1 MRDAIRRGFREL
13 RNFREWRL
21 STKLMVGL
29 MVVAMGAIFVLTR
42 QSEARATET
51 VTNVQSKLLT
61 SLASS
66 VAIQVESQVLQYR
79 RDAVQVATDPEVIT
93 YMSQDPATRAETGSA
108 LLKRLNPA
116 LTADPDYRL
125 LLMLDTGGK
134 VVISNEVGVQGQ
146 DYSQREFFTRGLVTP
161 ASDPYISDIT
171 QAEDRRSQILYVAVP
186 IRDAVGKVLGVAAI
200 RLAPDHLAAPLKSK
214 DLELQHSDGYL
225 VSRNGIILANSVNL
239 SFNYRTLGAL
249 DQTQQT
255 AVKQQY
261 GLDKVE
267 SLGQDNLADKV
278 AGATDSGFTQ
288 AHLVNQDQTDVI
300 GWAPVPLQRWTV
312 MVSEDQ
318 RLFTADMSDLS
329 RSQFFNAAV
338 LALIIGG
345 LVIFA
350 GRMFESTERESLS
363 DPLTGLANRRF
374 LQEILLREL
383 RRAQRSNQ
391 PVSLIIADID
401 HFKGVNDTYGHN
413 VGDEVLEQVAGIMLS
428 SVRATDFVIR
438 YGGEEFVILQP
449 ETRAADAAAVADKLR
464 KTIGDTIME
473 STSRPGITLKVTI
486 SAGVA
491 AFPVDGQTGEQVIL
505 KADKAL
511 YWAKQNGRNRVA
523 SVHDMETETDA
534 AEEQDTKK
542 IASID
547 QR

>member
-1 MRDAIRRGFREL
+1 MRDAVRRGFGEL

-21 STKLMVGL
+21 STKIMVGF
-29 MVVAMGAIFVLTR
+29 MVVAMGAIFFFSR
-42 QSEARATET
+42 QSEAQATQT
-51 VTNVQSKLLT
+51 LTNAQSKLLT

-79 RDAVQVATDPEVIT
+79 RDATQVATDPEVIT
-93 YMSQDPATRAETGSA
+93 YMSQDPAARAQSGAA
-108 LLKRLNPA
+108 LLKRLKPA
-116 LTADPDYRL
+116 LTSDPDYRL
-125 LLMLDTGGK
+125 LLLLDNTGH
-134 VVISNEVGVQGQ
+134 VVISDEVGVQGQ
-146 DYSQREFFTRGLVTP
+146 DYSQREFFTKGLVAP
-161 ASDPYISDIT
+161 SSDPYISDIT
-171 QAEDRRSQILYVAVP
+171 LAEDRRSQIVYVAAPV
-186 IRDAVGKVLGVAAI
+186 RDAVGKVLGVAAI

-225 VSRNGIILANSVNL
+225 VSRQGVVIANSV
-239 SFNYRTLGAL
+239 SPSMNYKTLGQI
-249 DQTQQT
+249 DTTQQEQ
-255 AVKQQY
+255 VKLQY

-278 AGATDSGFTQ
+278 TGATDSGFTQ
-288 AHLVNQDQTDVI
+288 AHLVNAEQTDVI
-300 GWAPVPLQRWTV
+300 GWAPVPQQRWTV

-318 RLFTADMSDLS
+318 RVFTADVSDLS
-329 RSQFFNAAV
+329 RTQFFNAAV

-374 LQEILLREL
+374 LQEIMLREL

-449 ETRAADAAAVADKLR
+449 ETRAADAATVADKLR

-473 STSRPGITLKVTI
+473 STSRPGVTLKVTI
-486 SAGVA
+486 SAGIA
-491 AFPVDGQTGEQVIL
+491 AFPIDGQTGEQVIL

-523 SVHDMETETDA
+523 SVHDMETEADT
-534 AEEQDTKK
+534 EEPEAKK

-547 QR
+547 KR

>member
-1 MRDAIRRGFREL
+1 MGAAVRRALNEVRHA
-13 RNFREWRL
+13 NEWRL
-21 STKLMVGL
+21 STKIMIVF
-29 MVVAMGAIFVLTR
+29 MAVAMGAIFFFSR

-51 VTNVQSKLLT
+51 LTSAQSKLLT

-79 RDAVQVATDPEVIT
+79 RDAVQVATDPEVIN
-93 YMSQDPATRAETGSA
+93 YMTESQPAQSQNGPA
-108 LLKRLNPA
+108 LLRRLAPA

-125 LLMLDTGGK
+125 LLVLDPSGH

-146 DYSQREFFTRGLVTP
+146 DYSQKEFFTKGLAAP
-161 ASDPYISDIT
+161 AADPYISDIT
-171 QAEDRRSQILYVAVP
+171 LAEDKRSQIIYVALP
-186 IRDAVGKVLGVAAI
+186 IRDAVGKVLGVAAV
-200 RLAPDHLAAPLKSK
+200 RLAPDHVAAPLKSK
-214 DLELQHSDGYL
+214 DLASQHRDGYL
-225 VSRNGIILANSVNL
+225 ISSRGVVLANSFNPDY
-239 SFNYRTLGAL
+239 NYRSLGAL
-249 DQTQQT
+249 DPIQLAQ
-255 AVKQQY
+255 VKQQY
-261 GLDKVE
+261 GLDNVT
-267 SLGQDNLADKV
+267 SMGQDNLADKV

-288 AHLVNQDQTDVI
+288 AHLVNNKETDVI
-300 GWAPVPLQRWTV
+300 GWAPVPEQRWTV

-318 RLFTADMSDLS
+318 SVFTAEVSDLS
-329 RSQFFNAAV
+329 RTQFFNAAF

-350 GRMFESTERESLS
+350 GRLFESTERESLS

-413 VGDEVLEQVAGIMLS
+413 VGDEVLEQIAGIMLS

-449 ETRAADAAAVADKLR
+449 ETRAADAATVADKLR

-511 YWAKQNGRNRVA
+511 YWAKQHGRDRVA
-523 SVHDMETETDA
+523 SVQQ
-534 AEEQDTKK
+534 AEDDGDDGDTSEPDN
-542 IASID
+542 IASIEK
-547 QR
+547 R